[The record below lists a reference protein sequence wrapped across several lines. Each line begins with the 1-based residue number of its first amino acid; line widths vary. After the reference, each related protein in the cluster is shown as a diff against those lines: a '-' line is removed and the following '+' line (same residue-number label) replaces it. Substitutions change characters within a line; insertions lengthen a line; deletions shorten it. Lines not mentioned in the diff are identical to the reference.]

1 MIKRGYTGN
10 QRQACN
16 VIWNAAGRYDYD
28 PPFLAFRTNG
38 VPDFYFNMVI
48 GFVEKYFDSDRVEA
62 FLESY
67 RRDRRADEFDDL
79 LWLGIENCV
88 YEKELASRPILA
100 ALRIRRGEEF
110 FRYAQD
116 MSEQQMMLQSMLVWN
131 QQEARW
137 AEVTGRRI
145 PILSGR
151 EKRMRDALRFPGSFG
166 TDDLVRAMEDFLGTF
181 FNFDAARVSK
191 SPIDPV
197 RERVFH
203 FLHRGRPV
211 RDLLIVP
218 AGGSVSENGLVTL
231 PHDAERHVNAA
242 AAEKDERYIRGC
254 FGNCIFD
261 EVRMEALRAEVC
273 TGADRN
279 VRLWLSSAARLSF
292 AEESSDRSA
301 EDKMSDSQSGE
312 TMGRLWDRLERDAS
326 GKVPDRQ
333 DRVFAGKLRDRTDR
347 DIAQTLSDRRR
358 QTEKNLEFYKKWQLP
373 AREAIR
379 KLAQET
385 ETILSTY
392 MRHLPTA
399 ARAGELNTEK
409 AWRLPVL
416 SDPAVFQKP
425 GDETEHHITA
435 DLLLDASQSRMND
448 QEVIAAEAYIT
459 AKAFTQAGIPVRV
472 VDFHSLRG
480 YTVLEI
486 LKDYGEDPEN
496 IFRYFAGGW
505 NRDSAALKCMRALLA
520 DKTGDPDHIRLLF
533 VLTDASPNDVLPIPP
548 SGTEK
553 RPREYEGAAGVRE
566 TAAAVKALR
575 EDGVCTAA
583 VFHGASMHLEN
594 VPQIYGDCYTSVRR
608 MRQLSDGIRILV
620 EQMLRNYRRD

>member
-1 MIKRGYTGN
+1 MIKRNYSGN

-28 PPFLAFRTNG
+28 PPFMAFRTNG
-38 VPDFYFNMVI
+38 TPDFYFNMVI
-48 GFVEKYFDSDRVEA
+48 GFVEKYFDSGRVEA

-67 RRDRRADEFDDL
+67 RQDRRADEFDDL

-88 YEKELASRPILA
+88 YEKELASRPILS
-100 ALRIRRGEEF
+100 ALRKKRGEEF

-116 MSEQQMMLQSMLVWN
+116 MSEQQMMLQSMPVWN

-137 AEVTGRRI
+137 AEVTGRRM
-145 PILSGR
+145 PLLSGR
-151 EKRMRDALRFPGSFG
+151 EKRIQESLRFPGSFG
-166 TDDLVRAMEDFLGTF
+166 TDDLIQAMGDFLGTF
-181 FNFDAARVSK
+181 FNYDPGRVSK
-191 SPIDPV
+191 SRIDPV
-197 RERVFH
+197 RSRFFH

-218 AGGSVSENGLVTL
+218 AGGTVSENGLVTL
-231 PHDAERHVNAA
+231 PHDADLRRGSGT
-242 AAEKDERYIRGC
+242 AEKDEKYIRGC
-254 FGNCIFD
+254 FGNCVYD
-261 EVRMEALRAEVC
+261 EARMEMLRAEVC

-279 VRLWLSSAARLSF
+279 VRLWLSSAGRMSF
-292 AEESSDRSA
+292 GTETGDRDIRK
-301 EDKMSDSQSGE
+301 EQTEK
-312 TMGRLWDRLERDAS
+312 
-326 GKVPDRQ
+326 
-333 DRVFAGKLRDRTDR
+333 RDRTFAKKLSDSCER
-347 DIAQTLSDRRR
+347 DIRKTLSDRKR
-358 QTEKNLEFYKKWQLP
+358 QAEKNLEFYKTWQLP
-373 AREAIR
+373 AREAVR

-385 ETILSTY
+385 EAILVTY
-392 MRHLPTA
+392 MRHLPTR
-399 ARAGELNTEK
+399 ARAGSLCAEK

-416 SDPAVFQKP
+416 SDPAVFLKP

-459 AKAFTQAGIPVRV
+459 AKALSRAGIPVRV

-486 LKDYGEDPEN
+486 LKDYGEDPEG

-505 NRDSAALKCMRALLA
+505 NRDSAALKCMRSLLH
-520 DKTGDPDHIRLLF
+520 DQTGDPDHIRLLF
-533 VLTDASPNDVLPIPP
+533 VLTDASPNDDLPIPP
-548 SGTEK
+548 SGNEK

-583 VFHGASMHLEN
+583 VFHGASIHLEN
-594 VPQIYGDCYTSVRR
+594 VPQIYGDYYTCVRR
-608 MRQLSDGIRILV
+608 MRQLSDGIRILI